1 MSLCP
6 VCERADLVRQDQ
18 TVDLVETL
26 AGWEA
31 ATSAR
36 FPPSL
41 WARFRALEKTV
52 LHRCPACRFGRFEP
66 VVAGDADFYR
76 AIATDEYY
84 NVDKWEFER
93 AIRRIVRSEAR
104 SVLDAGCGSGH
115 FLTALR
121 DAAPDLQLVGS
132 EMDTS
137 LLGDVRAKG
146 FETIS
151 GDLDSVARSPDRFD
165 VVCAFQTLEH
175 VEDPLA
181 FLLTYLGRLQPN
193 GELILSTP
201 DQDGP
206 IRHFAAALTEVPPH
220 HVTRWTSEAFET
232 LLPRLGLD
240 CVLVE
245 REPLPAY
252 LFDAYLPVVWRE
264 GCWPAEILDPLAT
277 AVGES
282 AVAFGSECLRKAQL
296 RRVHNVPGHTIL
308 AVGRKR
314 S

>member
-1 MSLCP
+1 MQ
-6 VCERADLVRQDQ
+6 EQ
-18 TVDLVETL
+18 TVDLVKTL

-36 FPPSL
+36 FPSSL
-41 WARFRALEKTV
+41 WERFRALEKTV

-66 VVAGDADFYR
+66 VVAGDADFYS
-76 AIATDEYY
+76 AIETSDYY
-84 NVDKWEFER
+84 NAEKWEFER
-93 AIRRIVRSEAR
+93 AIQRIIRSGAR
-104 SVLDAGCGSGH
+104 CVLDAGCGSGH

-121 DAAPDLQLVGS
+121 DAAPGLRLVGS
-132 EMDTS
+132 ELDGS
-137 LLGDVRAKG
+137 LLDDVRAKG

-151 GDLDSVARSPDRFD
+151 GDFDSVARSPDRFD

-181 FLLTYLGRLQPN
+181 FLSAYLSLLRPN

-206 IRHFAAALTEVPPH
+206 IHHFGAALTEVPPH
-220 HVTRWTSEAFET
+220 HVTRWTAEAFEA

-252 LFDAYLPVVWRE
+252 LFDAYLPVVWAA
-264 GCWPAEILDPLAT
+264 GCWPAAILDPLAT

-282 AVAFGSECLRKAQL
+282 PVAFGSECLRKAHL
-296 RRVHNVPGHTIL
+296 RRVHDVPGHTIL
-308 AVGRKR
+308 VIARKR
-314 S
+314 GLTSCPQF